1 MDTRSPPLTSDQ
13 RRMGNEREE
22 AEGKSAVRVRPFV
35 NEHLHWGQQ
44 PYILDIVQGPE
55 FAFQR
60 QKVMLSQNKFMVIER

>member
-1 MDTRSPPLTSDQ
+1 MSNGKR
-13 RRMGNEREE
+13 EREE
-22 AEGKSAVRVRPFV
+22 AEGKSAVRVRVRPFV

-60 QKVMLSQNKFMVIER
+60 QKVMLSQNKLMVIER

>member
-13 RRMGNEREE
+13 RRMGKEREE
-22 AEGKSAVRVRPFV
+22 AEGESAVRVRPFV

-60 QKVMLSQNKFMVIER
+60 QKVMLSRNKLTVIER

>member
-1 MDTRSPPLTSDQ
+1 
-13 RRMGNEREE
+13 MGNEREE
-22 AEGKSAVRVRPFV
+22 AEGESSVRVRPFV

-60 QKVMLSQNKFMVIER
+60 QKVMLSRIKWTAIER